1 MKLSP
6 RDAPAYFAR
15 PDLTKSG
22 LLIYGGDAMRVAL
35 KRQEVIAA
43 LVGPAGEEEMRL
55 TRLPAAEVRK
65 DPALLADGLKAQG
78 FFPGHRVVFLEDAT
92 DQVAKPVEAA
102 LTDWRDGDATLVVT
116 AGSLAAR
123 SALRKIFEGHP
134 NAFAAAIYDDP
145 MGRAEIEA
153 EISRAGLSEIPRD
166 AMTAIEALAHALDPG
181 DFRQTLEKLA
191 LYKLG
196 DSAPVTEEDVMAV
209 APASTEAD
217 LDDILNVVA
226 EARPGEI
233 GPLLNRLEAQGVQ
246 PVGLCIGAARH
257 FRQLYAAASAPG
269 GPAEGIGKLRPP
281 VFGPRRNRMTRQ
293 AQSWG
298 AAKLET
304 ALGILVDT
312 DLTLRSAQRAPAM
325 AVLERSFVRLAML
338 GRQR

>member
-6 RDAPAYFAR
+6 RDAPAYFAK
-15 PDLTKSG
+15 PDPSKAG
-22 LLIYGGDAMRVAL
+22 LLIYGSDAMRVAL

-43 LVGPAGEEEMRL
+43 LVGPDGEEEMRL

-78 FFPGHRVVFLEDAT
+78 FFPGHRVVFLEDAN
-92 DQVAKPVEAA
+92 DQAAKPVEAA
-102 LTDWRDGDATLVVT
+102 LADWQDGDATLVVT
-116 AGSLAAR
+116 AGSLTAR
-123 SALRKIFEGHP
+123 SALRKIFEGHA
-134 NAFAAAIYDDP
+134 NAYAAAIYDDP

-153 EISRAGLSEIPRD
+153 ELTRAGLSAIPRE
-166 AMTAIEALAHALDPG
+166 AMEAIEGLAHALDPG

-191 LYKLG
+191 LYKMG
-196 DSAPVTEEDVMAV
+196 DAEAITVDDVTAV

-257 FRQLYAAASAPG
+257 FRQLYTAASAPG
-269 GPAEGIGKLRPP
+269 GPSEGIGKLRPP

-293 AQSWG
+293 AQNWG
-298 AAKLET
+298 SAKLET
-304 ALGILVDT
+304 ALGILTDT